1 MTDQYIPLAQW
12 PELVEQL
19 ALELAQAPNW
29 PNVEWQL
36 ETYDAANR
44 ALIWAATSTE
54 GRACLHNLKAIH
66 NAPQVPQAAPKS
78 SAVPQKFSAADRA
91 KSARG
96 RSR

>member
-1 MTDQYIPLAQW
+1 MTDQYIPLDQW
-12 PELVEQL
+12 PELVGQL
-19 ALELAQAPNW
+19 ALELVQAQSW

-36 ETYDAANR
+36 ETYDAADR
-44 ALIWAATSTE
+44 ALIWTQIPQD
-54 GRACLHNLKAIH
+54 GRNYIHALKAIH

>member
-1 MTDQYIPLAQW
+1 MDHQYIPLAQW
-12 PELVEQL
+12 PELAEQL
-19 ALELAQAPNW
+19 ALELVQAKSW
-29 PNVEWQL
+29 PGVEWQL
-36 ETYDAANR
+36 ETYDAADR
-44 ALIWAATSTE
+44 ALIWAAIPTE
-54 GRACLHNLKAIH
+54 GRDYIHNLKAIH